1 MTTFSPDRLREA
13 RLAAGMTPEALA
25 VALGMSSFST
35 REWER
40 GRVTPRTA
48 IVGRLAD
55 ALGCPVADL
64 FTANGG
70 DGDAAA

>member
-1 MTTFSPDRLREA
+1 MTMFSPERLREA
-13 RLAAGMTPEALA
+13 RLAAGMTPEQLA
-25 VALGMSSFST
+25 TAIGMSSFST

-55 ALGCPVADL
+55 ALGTEVSNL
-64 FTANGG
+64 FTRNGG
-70 DGDAAA
+70 DGNVAA